1 MVRRQPPIVAIV
13 ASPVALSDC
22 ARPALPSV
30 GAPTPALLGMD
41 GCAELDVAARLRGG
55 GRSGDLGT
63 PPPPLRPPSRPRTL
77 PGPPD
82 VPASRQSSKPEALP
96 PLVGPL
102 SAGVRR
108 RRALRISVGLDGW
121 VGTSSLFG
129 GASAAI
135 TAGRPHRI
143 FAATPP
149 AAPPSPAA
157 CTQARVA
164 ISAHAP
170 ELGPQDRPL
179 LHQPRERHHRP
190 RSPPPTGGA
199 SVRRP
204 LPSENGAQAASAY
217 RAGRGFQRELER
229 S

>member
-82 VPASRQSSKPEALP
+82 VPASAPPAFSAEPQEPSRLVARTGSSRRPRQRHHRLP
-96 PLVGPL
+96 RP
-102 SAGVRR
+102 ARR
-108 RRALRISVGLDGW
+108 PAWPSRRM
-121 VGTSSLFG
+121 
-129 GASAAI
+129 
-135 TAGRPHRI
+135 RPARS
-143 FAATPP
+143 PRP
-149 AAPPSPAA
+149 AAPPPAVRAPSP
-157 CTQARVA
+157 TTL
-164 ISAHAP
+164 SASDWRCIGPPSSP
-170 ELGPQDRPL
+170 EREWGPSR
-179 LHQPRERHHRP
+179 
-190 RSPPPTGGA
+190 
-199 SVRRP
+199 
-204 LPSENGAQAASAY
+204 Y

>member
-82 VPASRQSSKPEALP
+82 VPASA
-96 PLVGPL
+96 
-102 SAGVRR
+102 
-108 RRALRISVGLDGW
+108 
-121 VGTSSLFG
+121 
-129 GASAAI
+129 
-135 TAGRPHRI
+135 
-143 FAATPP
+143 PP
-149 AAPPSPAA
+149 AFSAEPQEPSRLV
-157 CTQARVA
+157 ARTG
-164 ISAHAP
+164 SSR
-170 ELGPQDRPL
+170 RPR
-179 LHQPRERHHRP
+179 QRHHRLP
-190 RSPPPTGGA
+190 RPARKPAWPSRRMRPSSVPKTGRSSTSRA
-199 SVRRP
+199 SAITDHALRLRLAVHRSAVLSRARMGPKP
-204 LPSENGAQAASAY
+204 LPSRPWFPKRVRAQLNRRVTTSPSQAPREGA
-217 RAGRGFQRELER
+217 
-229 S
+229 